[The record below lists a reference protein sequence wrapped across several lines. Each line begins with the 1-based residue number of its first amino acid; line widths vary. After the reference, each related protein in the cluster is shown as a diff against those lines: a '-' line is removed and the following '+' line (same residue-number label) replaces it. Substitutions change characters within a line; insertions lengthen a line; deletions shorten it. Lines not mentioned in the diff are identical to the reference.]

1 MFLLKTALWELGNR
15 SLTADHTKLLEA
27 IDSHFEDMLHGAAMI
42 GAYRL
47 PPGGVDDRVVLENVR
62 RITRTLN
69 AAGCRASWLI
79 VEDGEV
85 VGLCGYRRP
94 PKDGEV
100 EIGYSVALTRRNRGI
115 ATRAVAAIVA
125 AARLDPQIH
134 KITADTAENNPA
146 SAAVLK
152 KNGFVEAGKGND
164 PDDGP
169 VVHWVLETK

>member
-1 MFLLKTALWELGNR
+1 MTAN
-15 SLTADHTKLLEA
+15 HTKLLEA
-27 IDSHFEDMLHGAAMI
+27 TDSHFEDMLHGADMI

-146 SAAVLK
+146 SGAVLK
-152 KNGFVEAGKGND
+152 KNGFVEAGRGND

-169 VVHWVLETK
+169 AVYWVLQTSSTRR